1 MFKTEKVS
9 EKKVKIV
16 KTKQETKPI
25 KGEDWFPT
33 KYPNIFALAKKN
45 SGKTTV
51 VSNILDRCSGK
62 QTKFL
67 FICSTIDKDP
77 SWVKITEKWSKTH
90 DVGTFHD
97 IMDEG
102 TNVIQQFIDDQ
113 KTEDSD
119 DEENPAPEGKPAP
132 ANHPLTVADRIR
144 MRMSGDS
151 QKGGLAHSTTPSQL
165 PQNTKEPTK
174 KRKIIY
180 PDYIIVCDD
189 LGDSMRNKALTQLLK
204 TNRHYKTMVILSSQD
219 LNDLLPAAR
228 KQLDYVLVFGR
239 QSKEKI
245 ETLYD
250 DLKLDIEFND
260 FWELYSDATSQQYSF
275 LYINRASKED
285 EFRKG
290 FTEKF
295 VLQ

>member
-1 MFKTEKVS
+1 MFKTKQVS
-9 EKKVKIV
+9 NSKVKTV
-16 KTKQETKPI
+16 KVTKDAKPI

-33 KYPNIFALAKKN
+33 RYPNIFALAKKN

-67 FICSTIDKDP
+67 FICSTIDKDA
-77 SWVKITEKWSKTH
+77 SWMKIVEKWSKTH
-90 DVGTFHD
+90 EVGTFHD
-97 IMDEG
+97 IMDDG
-102 TNVIQQFIDDQ
+102 VNIIQQFIDDQ
-113 KTEDSD
+113 REDD
-119 DEENPAPEGKPAP
+119 DSEDEMPQINGSQIEIKPRFPVASISAPVTIQEKGAEPKKPP
-132 ANHPLTVADRIR
+132 N
-144 MRMSGDS
+144 
-151 QKGGLAHSTTPSQL
+151 
-165 PQNTKEPTK
+165 
-174 KRKIIY
+174 RKVIY

-189 LGDSMRNKALTQLLK
+189 LGDGMRNKALTQLLK

-239 QSKEKI
+239 QSKEKMQ
-245 ETLYD
+245 ELYD
-250 DLKLDIEFND
+250 NLKLDIEFND
-260 FWELYSDATSQQYSF
+260 FWDMYQDATSQQFQF
-275 LYINRASKED
+275 LYISRAGKED

-295 VLQ
+295 LLQ